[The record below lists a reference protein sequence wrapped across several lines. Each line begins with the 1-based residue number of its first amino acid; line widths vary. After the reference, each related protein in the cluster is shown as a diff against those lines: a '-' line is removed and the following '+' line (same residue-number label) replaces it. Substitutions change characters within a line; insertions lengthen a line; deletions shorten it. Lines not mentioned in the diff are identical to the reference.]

1 MSGHKLN
8 LATIDLDLKVRDI
21 KRYPLSA
28 NGRHIEV
35 CNGGENHFMPLI
47 SNTSY
52 IEFPSW
58 KRYYLFGERT
68 HKRVYFAMNKA
79 KKCIDFQSG
88 EVDIPSVEEMKKA
101 LGNTMLGQIGKEKET
116 MIWWH
121 WAVLVFSFFTF
132 LIVVATSGVLR

>member
-1 MSGHKLN
+1 
-8 LATIDLDLKVRDI
+8 
-21 KRYPLSA
+21 
-28 NGRHIEV
+28 
-35 CNGGENHFMPLI
+35 
-47 SNTSY
+47 
-52 IEFPSW
+52 
-58 KRYYLFGERT
+58 
-68 HKRVYFAMNKA
+68 MNKA